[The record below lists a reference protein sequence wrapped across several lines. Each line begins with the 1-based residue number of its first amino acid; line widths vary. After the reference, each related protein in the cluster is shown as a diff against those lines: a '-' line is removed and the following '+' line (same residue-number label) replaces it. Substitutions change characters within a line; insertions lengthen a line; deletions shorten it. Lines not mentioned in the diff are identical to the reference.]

1 MGMNPRI
8 VRALHN
14 AAVMCV
20 VIAVM
25 VAMAALGACGSPAG
39 SGPAGSSGSSSSA
52 SASASAGSSA
62 GEPGGSSPGDS
73 AESSSGASG
82 GSSSAKRDWGD
93 SGCSKQGVR
102 VIMARGTNESAD
114 NGLLNPV
121 AKQISAA
128 FGGDVQITSLD
139 YPATFDVDS
148 VDTGVGRLVAMLNG
162 QAQQCPAQKTVLMGF
177 SQGAIV
183 VGDALVAPRN
193 RFDPSGNKD
202 ELTAAAGKSIAAVVM
217 YGDPR
222 FNGRAAYNRGTFDAA
237 VNGSF
242 SPRGTGELDAY
253 KDRIA
258 DFCAAK
264 DIVCQQGGEQQ
275 EHARYFSDGSQT
287 QGAQFAIAKVRAAK

>member
-20 VIAVM
+20 AIAVM
-25 VAMAALGACGSPAG
+25 VAMAALGGCGSPASSGSGAG
-39 SGPAGSSGSSSSA
+39 SGPSSSS
-52 SASASAGSSA
+52 SVESSA
-62 GEPGGSSPGDS
+62 GKSG
-73 AESSSGASG
+73 ESSDNADSSDN
-82 GSSSAKRDWGD
+82 SSESSAKRDWGD

-121 AKQISAA
+121 AQQISAA

-148 VDTGVGRLVAMLNG
+148 VDAGVGRLVAMLNG

-183 VGDALVAPRN
+183 VGDVLVAPRD

-202 ELTAAAGKSIAAVVM
+202 ELTAAAGKNIAAVVM

-222 FNGRAAYNRGTFDAA
+222 FNCKASYNRGTFDATL
-237 VNGSF
+237 NGSF
-242 SPRGTGELDAY
+242 SPRGAGELDAY